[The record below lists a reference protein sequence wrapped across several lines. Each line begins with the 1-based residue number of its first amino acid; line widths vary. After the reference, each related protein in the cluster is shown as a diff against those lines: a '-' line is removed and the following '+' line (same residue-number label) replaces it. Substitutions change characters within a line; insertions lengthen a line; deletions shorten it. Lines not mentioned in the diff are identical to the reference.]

1 MLEGD
6 KRMRCHAPNIT
17 DGHVDKLLAG
27 ESTQVWLGFEV
38 ANIDKWREVSL
49 FEVVTAPTVDIL
61 RGPLPEATPT
71 ESDCRIMSGLV
82 GSDSVGF
89 GWILVS

>member
-49 FEVVTAPTVDIL
+49 RGGPPPTVDNDIL
-61 RGPLPEATPT
+61 RHKFCQKM
-71 ESDCRIMSGLV
+71 SKIVVKCRNWS
-82 GSDSVGF
+82 
-89 GWILVS
+89 